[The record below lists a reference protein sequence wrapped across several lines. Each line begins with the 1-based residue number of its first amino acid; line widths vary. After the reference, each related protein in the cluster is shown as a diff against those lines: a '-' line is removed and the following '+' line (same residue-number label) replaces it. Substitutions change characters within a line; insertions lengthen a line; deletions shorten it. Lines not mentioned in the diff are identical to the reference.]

1 MVILARPDETSY
13 LTVIFPLSDQSP
25 DAITVDPMLWLAIVI
40 FIALAI
46 AILRGGRL
54 VNLGDIELRSW
65 WLLFIALG
73 LQFGTRFLPDE
84 QWSSWVGVAMVLV
97 SFALLMVL
105 VLLNRTKPG
114 MWIAGL
120 GVLMNFIVIA
130 VNGGM
135 PVLVGAAEVA
145 SGFTVTDPDLS
156 GSFKHVLLDQTSH
169 LTFFA
174 DVIPLR
180 LIGIGE
186 VISLGD
192 IFLALGLGVFLE
204 HELRR
209 PRRYFKR
216 GAQAEPGSATR
227 R

>member
-1 MVILARPDETSY
+1 
-13 LTVIFPLSDQSP
+13 
-25 DAITVDPMLWLAIVI
+25 MLWLAIVL
-40 FIALAI
+40 FLALTI

-54 VNLGDIELRSW
+54 INLGDIELKSW
-65 WLLFIALG
+65 WLLLVSLG
-73 LQFGTRFLPDE
+73 LQLGTRWLPDE
-84 QWSSWVGVAMVLV
+84 TWSETVGVIMMLA
-97 SFALLMVL
+97 SFVLLMIL
-105 VLLNRTKPG
+105 VVANRSKPG

-120 GVLMNFIVIA
+120 GVLMNFTVIA

-135 PVLVGAAEVA
+135 PVLAGAAEVA
-145 SGFTVTDPDLS
+145 SGFTVADPDIS
-156 GSFKHVLLDQTSH
+156 GSFKHTLLDETSR

-180 LIGIGE
+180 LVGIGE

-209 PRRYFKR
+209 PRRLFKH
-216 GAQAEPGSATR
+216 GASAQPGSATR
-227 R
+227 PD

>member
-1 MVILARPDETSY
+1 
-13 LTVIFPLSDQSP
+13 
-25 DAITVDPMLWLAIVI
+25 MLWLAIVI
-40 FIALAI
+40 FVALAV
-46 AILRGGRL
+46 AVLRGGRL
-54 VNLGDIELRSW
+54 VNLGDIELRAW

-73 LQFGTRFLPDE
+73 LQVGTRWLPE
-84 QWSSWVGVAMVLV
+84 ESWAEGVGIAMVLF
-97 SFALLMVL
+97 SFVLLMAM
-105 VLLNRTKPG
+105 VLLNRAKPG

-135 PVLVGAAEVA
+135 PVLAGAAEVA
-145 SGFTVTDPDLS
+145 SGFTVSTPDLS
-156 GSFKHVLLDQTSH
+156 GTFKHVPLDETSR

-174 DVIPLR
+174 DVVPLR
-180 LIGIGE
+180 LGGIGE

-216 GAQAEPGSATR
+216 GAQAQPGSASR
-227 R
+227 P